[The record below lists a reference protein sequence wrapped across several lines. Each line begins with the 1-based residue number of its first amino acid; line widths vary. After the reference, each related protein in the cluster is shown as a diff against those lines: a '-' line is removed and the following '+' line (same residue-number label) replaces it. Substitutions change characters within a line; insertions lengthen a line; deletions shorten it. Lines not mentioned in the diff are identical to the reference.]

1 MKKKK
6 PLKCLYFGFKM
17 PKLAFKFNE
26 MDPVGFG

>member
-26 MDPVGFG
+26 MDPWS